1 MILSNLLRLEK
12 PNNYL
17 QEWWAPVGSFWRDVR
32 AHAQVVRP
40 DHRLFGVAVSPTIC
54 MIRQACVRASSYPR
68 KQQMIARAVA
78 WGH

>member
-12 PNNYL
+12 PDNYL
-17 QEWWAPVGSFWRDVR
+17 QEWRVPVDSFWCDMR

-40 DHRLFGVAVSPTIC
+40 DHRLFRVAVSPTIC

>member
-17 QEWWAPVGSFWRDVR
+17 QEWWVPVGSFWRDNR

-54 MIRQACVRASSYPR
+54 MIRHACVRAVNND
-68 KQQMIARAVA
+68 KE
-78 WGH
+78 